1 MEGLL
6 AVVGLE
12 VTTEGIM
19 TGTGTERWKERVP
32 DFWGCASAKRCADK
46 RRREEI
52 SVGEFEETSGMTGM
66 QG

>member
-1 MEGLL
+1 LEGLL

-46 RRREEI
+46 RSREI
-52 SVGEFEETSGMTGM
+52 SVGESEGTSGMTGM